1 MAHFAKLNNDNIV
14 TQVVVVHNNVAT
26 TEQAGVDFL
35 NDLYKTSDNWKQ
47 TSYNTRAGVHY
58 EGDPYVPSA
67 DQSKAFRKNHA
78 GIGYTYDAG
87 RDAFIETQP
96 YPSWTL
102 NESSC
107 RWEAPNPWPEE
118 TPQRGYYWDEAA
130 YQADNTQGWK
140 LS

>member
-67 DQSKAFRKNHA
+67 DQSKAFRKNYA
-78 GIGYTYDAG
+78 GKGMTYDEG
-87 RDAFIETQP
+87 KDAFIHQQP
-96 YPSWTL
+96 YPSWIL
-102 NESSC
+102 NETTC
-107 RWEAPNPWPEE
+107 QWEPPVAYPDDDNLY
-118 TPQRGYYWDEAA
+118 TWDES
-130 YQADNTQGWK
+130 TQNW
-140 LS
+140 LLQNSLT